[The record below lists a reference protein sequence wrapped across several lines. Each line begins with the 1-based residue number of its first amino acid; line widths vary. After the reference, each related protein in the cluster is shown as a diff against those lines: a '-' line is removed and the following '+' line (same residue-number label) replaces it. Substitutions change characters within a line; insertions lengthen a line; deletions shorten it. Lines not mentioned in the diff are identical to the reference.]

1 MKEQALKSDFLKK
14 FLSDSFWQELKT
26 EFDCLLGNPVWLN
39 IERLNKNTKNLL
51 ERMPGLNK
59 DWIDKILEMVKESKK
74 SGRVQESI
82 FRGNEKSLCIP
93 ISVENKNYGYLCVIN
108 FKKDVSVSLIKL
120 LGKCVRMLAVKSQK
134 NLELQR
140 LYDTI
145 GPRTLALSTIHTLH
159 RLMSSSLNLNE
170 LLPRIARLS
179 LQVLGATVCVIYL
192 YDKKKKVLLSKVSIN
207 LKNIDYKKI
216 KKQVWEE
223 TADKVAESLA
233 TVLKKD
239 LIVVPLIEK
248 EDILGVILV
257 AQKSNKKAFTY
268 FDQDILTTL
277 AEQAVIVIKNARLS
291 KQQERLT
298 LGSIRSISSLLKVR
312 EGGWH
317 SHTPAFKS
325 ILSQLA
331 QKFGLSKEESL
342 ALQNAALLYSIEKI
356 NIPEQILKKN
366 KPLTNKE
373 IKIIKE
379 GPFKT
384 INILKPLQSL
394 EPAMSVILYHHE
406 RYDGK
411 GYPSGLKGRQI
422 PIGARIMAVVGAF
435 EAMIAKRPWRKTLTI
450 TQALLELK
458 KNSGTQF
465 DPLVV
470 EVFLKV
476 VKEAK
481 IRKKLESR
489 KKDTN

>member
-1 MKEQALKSDFLKK
+1 MREQALENDFLKK
-14 FLSDSFWQELKT
+14 FLSDPFWQELKT
-26 EFDCLLGNPVWLN
+26 EFDCLLGNPAWLN
-39 IERLNKNTKNLL
+39 IEKLNKDTKDLL
-51 ERMPGLNK
+51 ERMPGLDK
-59 DWIDKILEMVKESKK
+59 DCVNKILELVKRSRN
-74 SGRVQESI
+74 SGQIQESI
-82 FRGNEKSLCIP
+82 CRGNEKSLCIP
-93 ISVENKNYGYLCVIN
+93 ISIENKNYGYLCVIN

-120 LGKCVRMLAVKSQK
+120 LGKCVRMLSIKSQK
-134 NLELQR
+134 DLELQR

-145 GPRTLALSTIHTLH
+145 EPRTLALSTIHTLH

-179 LQVLGATVCVIYL
+179 LQVLGATICVIYL
-192 YDKKKKVLLSKVSIN
+192 YDKRKKALSPKVSIN
-207 LKNIDYKKI
+207 LKNIDYKKME
-216 KKQVWEE
+216 KQVWKE
-223 TADKVAESLA
+223 TAGEVAESLTA
-233 TVLKKD
+233 VLKKD
-239 LIVVPLIEK
+239 LIVIPFIEK

-291 KQQERLT
+291 EQQERLT
-298 LGSIRSISSLLKVR
+298 MGSIRSISSLLKIR
-312 EGGWH
+312 EDEWH
-317 SHTPAFKS
+317 SHTPAFRS

-331 QKFGLSKEESL
+331 QKLSLSKEENL

-373 IKIIKE
+373 VKIIKE
-379 GPFKT
+379 VPFKT

-394 EPAMSVILYHHE
+394 EPTMPIILYHHE

-411 GYPSGLKGRQI
+411 GYPSGLKGKQI
-422 PIGARIMAVVGAF
+422 PIGARIMAVVDAF
-435 EAMIAKRPWRKTLTI
+435 EAMITKRPWRRTLTI
-450 TQALLELK
+450 NQALLEIK

-481 IRKKLESR
+481 IRKKLGDR
-489 KKDTN
+489 KKNTN